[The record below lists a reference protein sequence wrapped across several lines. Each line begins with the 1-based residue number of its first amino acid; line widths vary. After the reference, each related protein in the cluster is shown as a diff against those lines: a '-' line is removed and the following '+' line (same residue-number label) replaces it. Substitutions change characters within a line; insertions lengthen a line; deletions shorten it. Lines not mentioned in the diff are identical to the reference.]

1 MNLVV
6 IGAQWGDEG
15 KGKIIDILAPKFHL
29 IVRYQGGENA
39 GHTVIFNGKKVVLH
53 TIPSGIIRDGVVS
66 LIGNGVVVHPPTLLN
81 EIKDLEASGIRV
93 NGKLKVSRNAHIVL
107 PFHKEVER
115 LSEKKRERRKI
126 GTTGKGIGPCYEDK
140 YGRRGIRVG
149 DLVDEDVLKEKLN
162 IIFSEKYENF
172 ASGKED
178 LLEKLKGYGKIFY
191 PMLVDSVAFINSF
204 VKEGKR
210 ILFEG
215 AQGSLLDIDFGT
227 YPYVTSSNSSAA
239 GVSSGSGISPRFID
253 QVLGVVKLYT
263 TRVGEGPFP
272 TEIKGKLGEYIRE
285 KGKEFGSTTGRP
297 RRCGWLDLFSL
308 KYSMGLNGFSG
319 ISLMKLDVLDGM
331 DEIKVGIGYKLN
343 GNLMSSFLPDPYI
356 LDRIKPVYKTFK
368 GWKKKT
374 RGIRKISDLPPEALN
389 YIKFIQDYLE
399 TKVWFIS
406 TGPSRKEIITLEDI

>member
-253 QVLGVVKLYT
+253 QVLGIVKLYT